1 MSFYDVVKKENIVA
15 VRLRNYV
22 KEKIEGVCLGNF
34 THIYICNYAIIS
46 VIFFLSFL
54 MYLLYQSSFRY
65 TPHYKAKFA
74 TFVYFEMT
82 SIKIQ
87 KVKFGIFF
95 YI

>member
-1 MSFYDVVKKENIVA
+1 MSFYDVVKKENIVG

-22 KEKIEGVCLGNF
+22 KEKLKGVRLGHF
-34 THIYICNYAIIS
+34 THIH
-46 VIFFLSFL
+46 VIMLSSGLYFSKFLNVFIVQIFIYSN
-54 MYLLYQSSFRY
+54 
-65 TPHYKAKFA
+65 TPHYKATFA

-95 YI
+95 FYI